1 MKLSPIHDNAIL
13 CTRALSASKMRPDC
27 RVFCTGICFM
37 YCICPCLCICICIV
51 FDDVKVL
58 DKDPFGSKLLERYI
72 VSITS
77 ENNG

>member
-1 MKLSPIHDNAIL
+1 
-13 CTRALSASKMRPDC
+13 
-27 RVFCTGICFM
+27 M

-72 VSITS
+72 LSITS
-77 ENNG
+77 ENNGGKEEQDNEDVKVIVLVVDVVDVVDVDDVLV

>member
-1 MKLSPIHDNAIL
+1 
-13 CTRALSASKMRPDC
+13 
-27 RVFCTGICFM
+27 M

-72 VSITS
+72 LSITS
-77 ENNG
+77 ENNGGKEEQDNEDVKVIVLVVDVVDVDDVLV